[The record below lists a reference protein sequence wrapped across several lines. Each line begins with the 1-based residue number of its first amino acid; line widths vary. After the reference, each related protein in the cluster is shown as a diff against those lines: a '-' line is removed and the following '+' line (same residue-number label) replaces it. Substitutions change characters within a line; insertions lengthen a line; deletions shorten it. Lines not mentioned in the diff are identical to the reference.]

1 MIFGKNVIMYEQLFT
16 LSFAIMLIVVYFS
29 GIIRGYTGF
38 GSALLTVPALAI
50 LFGPVQAVA
59 IEILIEIPVSIGL
72 LPTAYKNFEKKTV
85 VPILIAF
92 LIFVPLG
99 TFLLILIDPN
109 IVKVIISLFVLF
121 SVYLLSKQSK
131 IKSLAS
137 VKANYVIGAL
147 SGLTQGLTGM
157 AGPLFATTIL
167 AKGDNSLITRANI
180 VMLSAAI
187 IGLSVISFLT
197 FGLINNQTIIY
208 AVLASPAILLGAWTG
223 TILFNKYSNKNFKT
237 IMLMVLILA
246 ALVTL
251 FDSQYFY

>member
-1 MIFGKNVIMYEQLFT
+1 
-16 LSFAIMLIVVYFS
+16 
-29 GIIRGYTGF
+29 
-38 GSALLTVPALAI
+38 
-50 LFGPVQAVA
+50 
-59 IEILIEIPVSIGL
+59 
-72 LPTAYKNFEKKTV
+72 
-85 VPILIAF
+85 
-92 LIFVPLG
+92 
-99 TFLLILIDPN
+99 
-109 IVKVIISLFVLF
+109 VKVIISLFVLF

-157 AGPLFATTIL
+157 AGPLFATAIL

>member
-1 MIFGKNVIMYEQLFT
+1 MIVNIFIKIST
-16 LSFAIMLIVVYFS
+16 LKL
-29 GIIRGYTGF
+29 
-38 GSALLTVPALAI
+38 SANTFI
-50 LFGPVQAVA
+50 N
-59 IEILIEIPVSIGL
+59 
-72 LPTAYKNFEKKTV
+72 TA
-85 VPILIAF
+85 
-92 LIFVPLG
+92 
-99 TFLLILIDPN
+99 
-109 IVKVIISLFVLF
+109 
-121 SVYLLSKQSK
+121 SK

-157 AGPLFATTIL
+157 AGPLFATAIL
-167 AKGDNSLITRANI
+167 AKGDSSLITRANI
-180 VMLSAAI
+180 VMLSGAI

-197 FGLINNQTIIY
+197 FGLISNQTIIY

-223 TILFNKYSNKNFKT
+223 TILFNKYSNKNFKS

>member
-1 MIFGKNVIMYEQLFT
+1 MFDQLFT
-16 LSFAIMLIVVYFS
+16 FNFALMLIVVYFS

-121 SVYLLSKQSK
+121 SVYLLSQQSQ
-131 IKSLAS
+131 IKSLVS

-157 AGPLFATTIL
+157 AGPIFATAIL

-187 IGLSVISFLT
+187 IGLSVTSFFI
-197 FGLINNQTIIY
+197 FGLITNQTIFY
-208 AVLASPAILLGAWTG
+208 ALMASPAILLGAWTG
-223 TILFNKYSNKNFKT
+223 SVLFEKYSSKNFKT
-237 IMLMVLILA
+237 VMLCVLIVS
-246 ALVTL
+246 ALFTL
-251 FDSQYFY
+251 LDSLYFR

>member
-1 MIFGKNVIMYEQLFT
+1 MIFGKYVIMYEQLFT

-99 TFLLILIDPN
+99 TF
-109 IVKVIISLFVLF
+109 F
-121 SVYLLSKQSK
+121 
-131 IKSLAS
+131 
-137 VKANYVIGAL
+137 
-147 SGLTQGLTGM
+147 
-157 AGPLFATTIL
+157 
-167 AKGDNSLITRANI
+167 
-180 VMLSAAI
+180 
-187 IGLSVISFLT
+187 
-197 FGLINNQTIIY
+197 
-208 AVLASPAILLGAWTG
+208 
-223 TILFNKYSNKNFKT
+223 
-237 IMLMVLILA
+237 
-246 ALVTL
+246 
-251 FDSQYFY
+251 

>member
-1 MIFGKNVIMYEQLFT
+1 MIFGKNITMYEQLFT

-137 VKANYVIGAL
+137 IKANYIIGAF
-147 SGLTQGLTGM
+147 SGLTQGLT
-157 AGPLFATTIL
+157 
-167 AKGDNSLITRANI
+167 
-180 VMLSAAI
+180 
-187 IGLSVISFLT
+187 
-197 FGLINNQTIIY
+197 
-208 AVLASPAILLGAWTG
+208 
-223 TILFNKYSNKNFKT
+223 
-237 IMLMVLILA
+237 
-246 ALVTL
+246 
-251 FDSQYFY
+251 

>member
-1 MIFGKNVIMYEQLFT
+1 MYEQLFT

-157 AGPLFATTIL
+157 AGPLFATAIL
-167 AKGDNSLITRANI
+167 AKGDNS
-180 VMLSAAI
+180 
-187 IGLSVISFLT
+187 
-197 FGLINNQTIIY
+197 
-208 AVLASPAILLGAWTG
+208 
-223 TILFNKYSNKNFKT
+223 
-237 IMLMVLILA
+237 
-246 ALVTL
+246 
-251 FDSQYFY
+251 

>member
-1 MIFGKNVIMYEQLFT
+1 MIFGKYVIMYEQLFT

-92 LIFVPLG
+92 LIFVP

-157 AGPLFATTIL
+157 AGPLFATAIL

-197 FGLINNQTIIY
+197 FGLISNQTIIY